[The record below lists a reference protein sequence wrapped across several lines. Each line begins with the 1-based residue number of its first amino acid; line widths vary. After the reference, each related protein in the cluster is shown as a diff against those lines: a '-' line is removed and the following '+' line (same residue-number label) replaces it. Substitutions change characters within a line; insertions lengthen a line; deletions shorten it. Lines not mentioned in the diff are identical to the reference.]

1 MAGNGEGSQG
11 LAQRLVHCRSWLS
24 PQEPSDAGGV
34 VVQSEGCDSFPQ
46 TLLKYVTS
54 FEPPD

>member
-34 VVQSEGCDSFPQ
+34 VQSEGCDSFPQ

-54 FEPPD
+54 LEPPD